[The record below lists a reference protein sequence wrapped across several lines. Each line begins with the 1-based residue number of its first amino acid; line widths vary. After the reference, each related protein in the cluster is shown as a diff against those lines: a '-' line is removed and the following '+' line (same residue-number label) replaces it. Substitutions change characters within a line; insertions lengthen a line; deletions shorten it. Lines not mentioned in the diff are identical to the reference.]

1 MILKQSNFNG
11 MDMFKE
17 WKREGYQKK
26 LRNGVHQEEENEEDL
41 NSPERKGLEE

>member
-1 MILKQSNFNG
+1 MNVTRYVLGGILKQSNFNG

-26 LRNGVHQEEENEEDL
+26 L
-41 NSPERKGLEE
+41 